1 MSHYF
6 IAHIKINNPK
16 EYQKYL
22 DKAGDIFKIY
32 KGKYLVSDDVPE
44 ILEGTW
50 DYTRTVVIEFNNEQ
64 DFKFWYY
71 SDEYQ
76 EILKYRLSAAECNTV
91 LVKSLNKNNQ

>member
-6 IAHIKINNPK
+6 IANIKINNPK

-22 DKAGDIFKIY
+22 DKAGDIFNKY
-32 KGKYLVSDDVPE
+32 KGKYLVLDDTPE

-64 DFKFWYY
+64 DFKFWYN

-76 EILKYRLSAAECNTV
+76 EILKYRLSASECNTI
-91 LVKSLNKNNQ
+91 LVKGFNGNNQ